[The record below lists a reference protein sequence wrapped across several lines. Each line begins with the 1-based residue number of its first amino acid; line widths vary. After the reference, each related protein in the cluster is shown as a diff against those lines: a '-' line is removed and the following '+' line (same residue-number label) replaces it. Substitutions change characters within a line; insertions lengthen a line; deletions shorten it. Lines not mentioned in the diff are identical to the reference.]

1 MSDQDTFSPKPDIAA
16 YGSATLADVAREAGV
31 GESTASR
38 VLRRQGSVSE
48 RTRAKVER
56 AAERLAYV
64 PNRLAGTL
72 ASTGSN
78 LVGIIIPSLTNIV
91 FPDFLQGVNHVLETH
106 GHQSVI
112 AVSEYDGAR
121 EEKLIASLLSWRPA
135 GLILVGL
142 DHTEGAKAMLRASG
156 TRLVEV
162 YDTDGAGM
170 DRLVGFSNRQAG
182 AVAARHLIG
191 RGYRRIGYVGHRIH
205 LDVRAVKR
213 FEGFCAVLKEAGLEV
228 AAQEIG
234 SGTSSVE
241 AGREG
246 LARLLNQG
254 AALDACYF
262 SNDDMALGGYFHC
275 LAHGIAVPK
284 TLAIFGHNGLDMAR
298 FAPQPLS
305 SIRTPRGAM
314 GEVAARMVLGQE
326 QARLIDL
333 GFELLE
339 GGTT

>member
-1 MSDQDTFSPKPDIAA
+1 MSQRDDFNSLIT
-16 YGSATLADVAREAGV
+16 SATLADVARAAGV

-38 VLRRQGSVSE
+38 VLRGKGAVSE
-48 RTRAKVER
+48 RTRVKVQA
-56 AAERLAYV
+56 AAEKLAYV
-64 PNRLAGTL
+64 PNRLAGNL
-72 ASTGSN
+72 ASTDSS

-91 FPDFLQGVNHVLETH
+91 FPDFLRGVNQVLEAH

-112 AVSEYDGAR
+112 AVSEYDAQR
-121 EEKLIASLLSWRPA
+121 EERLIASVLSWRPA

-142 DHTEGAKAMLRASG
+142 DHTEGAKALLRASG

-162 YDTDGAGM
+162 YDTDGVGL

-205 LDVRAVKR
+205 LDIRAVKR
-213 FEGFCAVLKEAGLEV
+213 FDGFEGALREAGLSV
-228 AAQEIG
+228 VAQEIG
-234 SGTSSVE
+234 TGTSSVE

-246 LARLLNQG
+246 LKRLLAQG
-254 AALDACYF
+254 IEIDACYF

-275 LAHGIAVPK
+275 LSHGIQIPNQ
-284 TLAIFGHNGLDMAR
+284 LAIFGHNGLDLAR

-305 SIRTPRGAM
+305 SIRTPRAAM

-326 QARLIDL
+326 QAKLIDI

>member
-1 MSDQDTFSPKPDIAA
+1 MPRRDKAPLPS
-16 YGSATLADVAREAGV
+16 GSTTLADVARAAGV

-38 VLRRQGSVSE
+38 VLRAKGAVSPQ
-48 RTRAKVER
+48 TRAKVL
-56 AAERLAYV
+56 AAAGRLAYL
-64 PNRLAGTL
+64 PNRLAGNL

-78 LVGIIIPSLTNIV
+78 LVGIIIPSLANIV
-91 FPDFLQGVNHVLETH
+91 FPDFLRGANQVLEAH

-112 AVSEYDGAR
+112 GVSEYEVER
-121 EEKLIASLLSWRPA
+121 EERLIASILSWRPA

-142 DHTEGAKAMLRASG
+142 EHSEAARALLRASA

-162 YDTDGAGM
+162 YDTDGVGL

-182 AVAARHLIG
+182 AVAGWHLVG
-191 RGYRRIGYVGHRIH
+191 RGYRRIGYVGHSIH
-205 LDVRAVKR
+205 LDTRAIMR
-213 FEGFCAVLKEAGLEV
+213 FEGFEAALREAGLRVV
-228 AAQEIG
+228 AREIG
-234 SGTSSVE
+234 AGASSVE

-246 LARLLNQG
+246 LRRLL
-254 AALDACYF
+254 ARESALDACYF

-275 LAHGIAVPK
+275 LSHGIEVPNH
-284 TLAIFGHNGLDMAR
+284 LAIFGHNGLDMAR

-305 SIRTPRGAM
+305 SIRTPRAAM

-326 QARLIDL
+326 KARFIDL

>member
-1 MSDQDTFSPKPDIAA
+1 VSEKDPFPTGHS
-16 YGSATLADVAREAGV
+16 GVTLADVAHEAGV

-48 RTRAKVER
+48 RTRLKVEA
-56 AAERLAYV
+56 AAERLSYV

-91 FPDFLQGVNHVLETH
+91 FPDFLRGLNQVLEAH
-106 GHQSVI
+106 DHQSVI
-112 AVSEYDGAR
+112 AVSEYDMER

-135 GLILVGL
+135 GLVLIGL
-142 DHTEGAKAMLRASG
+142 DHTEGAKALLRASG

-162 YDTDGAGM
+162 YDTDGAGL
-170 DRLVGFSNRQAG
+170 DRLVGFSNRQSG
-182 AVAARHLIG
+182 AVAARHLVG

-205 LDVRAVKR
+205 VDVRAVKR
-213 FEGFCAVLKEAGLEV
+213 FEGFCAALKEAGLEV
-228 AAQEIG
+228 VAQEIG

-246 LARLLNQG
+246 LARLLSQG

-275 LAHGIAVPK
+275 LAHGIDVPK
-284 TLAIFGHNGLDMAR
+284 RLAIFGHNGLDMAR

-305 SIRTPRGAM
+305 SIRTPRASM

-326 QARLIDL
+326 EARLIDL

>member
-1 MSDQDTFSPKPDIAA
+1 MIKPTPQALPA
-16 YGSATLADVAREAGV
+16 GSVTLADVARAAGV

-38 VLRRQGSVSE
+38 VLRGKGAVSE
-48 RTRAKVER
+48 RTRLKVQA
-56 AAERLAYV
+56 AAEKLAYV
-64 PNRLAGTL
+64 PNRLAGNL

-78 LVGIIIPSLTNIV
+78 LVGIVIPSLTNIV
-91 FPDFLQGVNHVLETH
+91 FPDFLTGVNLVLEAH

-112 AVSEYDGAR
+112 AVSEYDAAR
-121 EEKLIASLLSWRPA
+121 EEQLIASVLSWRPA

-142 DHTEGAKAMLRASG
+142 DHTEGAKALLRASG

-162 YDTDGAGM
+162 YDTDGVGL
-170 DRLVGFSNRQAG
+170 DRMVGFSNRQAG

-191 RGYRRIGYVGHRIH
+191 RGYTRIGYVGHRIH
-205 LDVRAVKR
+205 LDIRAVKR
-213 FEGFCAVLKEAGLEV
+213 FEGFEAALREAGLSV
-228 AAQEIG
+228 VAQEIG
-234 SGTSSVE
+234 TGTSSVE

-246 LARLLNQG
+246 LERLLAQG
-254 AALDACYF
+254 VDLDACYF

-275 LAHGIAVPK
+275 LSHDIHIPSQ
-284 TLAIFGHNGLDMAR
+284 LALFGHNGLDLAR
-298 FAPQPLS
+298 HAPQPLS
-305 SIRTPRGAM
+305 SVRTPRAAM

-326 QARLIDL
+326 KARLIDL

>member
-1 MSDQDTFSPKPDIAA
+1 VRERDTVLTSHN
-16 YGSATLADVAREAGV
+16 GATLADVAREAGV

-91 FPDFLQGVNHVLETH
+91 FPDFLRGVNHVLETH

-112 AVSEYDGAR
+112 AVSEYDAAR

-135 GLILVGL
+135 GLVLVGL
-142 DHTEGAKAMLRASG
+142 DHTEGAIALLRASG

-162 YDTDGAGM
+162 YDTDGAGL

-191 RGYRRIGYVGHRIH
+191 RGYRRIGYVGHKIH
-205 LDVRAVKR
+205 LDIRAVKR
-213 FEGFCAVLKEAGLEV
+213 FEGFCAALKEAGLEV
-228 AAQEIG
+228 VAREIG

-246 LARLLNQG
+246 LARLLDQG
-254 AALDACYF
+254 SELDACYF

-275 LAHGIAVPK
+275 LAQGIRVPAQ
-284 TLAIFGHNGLDMAR
+284 LALFGHNGLDMAR

-305 SIRTPRGAM
+305 SIRTPRAAM

-326 QARLIDL
+326 EARLIDL